1 MIRELKEAYE
11 PLSSF
16 ASLGMEGRES
26 SSPRGLE
33 GLETITMEGIVRGA
47 GAGSWEWQGGSWS
60 GVGGHSRPTFQVL
73 VRCK

>member
-1 MIRELKEAYE
+1 MNLCPALQAWAWR
-11 PLSSF
+11 
-16 ASLGMEGRES
+16 GES

-33 GLETITMEGIVRGA
+33 GLETITVEGIVRGA

>member
-60 GVGGHSRPTFQVL
+60 GVGGHSRPTF
-73 VRCK
+73 

>member
-1 MIRELKEAYE
+1 MNLCPALQAWAWRE
-11 PLSSF
+11 
-16 ASLGMEGRES
+16 ES

-60 GVGGHSRPTFQVL
+60 GVGGHSRPTFQML